1 MEIMSCERFSHIIE
15 TNVLKYNTSYMD
27 TIVNY
32 CDENQM
38 EIETAAKLVS
48 GILKDKLYCEA
59 QDLNYVSEKS
69 AKLPL

>member
-48 GILKDKLYCEA
+48 GILKDKLY
-59 QDLNYVSEKS
+59 LS
-69 AKLPL
+69 LIHI